1 VITGQHITSPPSRRG
16 KAQVSRTVEQLL
28 GRDITAI
35 YASPAV
41 CAMYVARE
49 LAHGVHPI
57 TIRTGLADIDAGA
70 WTGKTWREVYYEDSA
85 AALAMITEPEKFGY
99 PGGETLPEWQ
109 KRVAQTVHKCAS
121 AHTDT
126 RCAIVTHPACSCAV
140 IAKLLKQP
148 VQRIR
153 EIEQDHGAFNI
164 LRLVDGVL
172 DVCAVNVTH
181 DDRAERAAAF

>member
-1 VITGQHITSPPSRRG
+1 
-16 KAQVSRTVEQLL
+16 
-28 GRDITAI
+28 
-35 YASPAV
+35 
-41 CAMYVARE
+41 
-49 LAHGVHPI
+49 
-57 TIRTGLADIDAGA
+57 
-70 WTGKTWREVYYEDSA
+70 
-85 AALAMITEPEKFGY
+85 
-99 PGGETLPEWQ
+99 
-109 KRVAQTVHKCAS
+109 
-121 AHTDT
+121 
-126 RCAIVTHPACSCAV
+126 V